1 MQQIADETFDFAG
14 PHRFASQCRLRVYEG
29 PGLPLVVIAT
39 ERPDNPGTSV
49 TNAAEVLATQVYQWL
64 EYPARGM
71 VFIEHY
77 EQDGQEDYA
86 QERFA
91 LVSFAE
97 MDGQFIS
104 PQWQHMTKE
113 EVEGMIGQP
122 L

>member
-1 MQQIADETFDFAG
+1 MQQIADENFDYLGLHSF
-14 PHRFASQCRLRVYEG
+14 PSQCRLRVFEG

-39 ERPDNPGTSV
+39 ERADNPGTSV

-64 EYPARGM
+64 EYPARGI

-77 EQDGQEDYA
+77 EKDGEENYA

-97 MDGQFIS
+97 FDGQFIS
-104 PQWQHMTKE
+104 PEWRHITKE
-113 EVEGMIGQP
+113 EIEGMIGQP